1 MSEGRKSQASQRKVD
16 LYQIEIQ
23 VQTKRIELLKLVE
36 RKMEKTKWMI
46 ARCQM
51 IAAKMIRKK
60 RFKSFFF
67 TTNRTL
73 FYIY

>member
-1 MSEGRKSQASQRKVD
+1 MSEGRKSQASQRKED

-46 ARCQM
+46 GRCQM
-51 IAAKMIRKK
+51 ITAKMIRKK
-60 RFKSFFF
+60 RFKSVFFYNKSHSF
-67 TTNRTL
+67 H
-73 FYIY
+73 ID